1 MELANTRIVPAPPA
15 GVWRALNDPDVLRAC
30 IPGCES
36 LQRSGDNE
44 YRASLV
50 TRIGP
55 VSAKFAGRMTMT
67 DIDSPNAYTLRFE
80 GQGGAAGFAN
90 GEARVSL
97 SPADG
102 GQTSMAYAVKAQV
115 GGKIA
120 QLGSRLIDG
129 VAAKLAD
136 DFFTNFTVHFSP
148 PAATG
153 ADVAKPLA
161 TASPAGAGADEDA
174 PSIRV
179 RESGTWTRFIA
190 IAAIIVILAFL
201 YFNGARLG

>member
-15 GVWRALNDPDVLRAC
+15 EVWHALNDPDVLRAC

-36 LQRSGDNE
+36 LQRSNDNE
-44 YRASLV
+44 YLAALA

-55 VSAKFAGRMTMT
+55 VSAKFTGRMTMT
-67 DIDSPNAYTLRFE
+67 DIDPPNAYTLRFE

-129 VAAKLAD
+129 VAAKLAN
-136 DFFTNFTVHFSP
+136 DFFANFIAHFAP
-148 PAATG
+148 PAAT
-153 ADVAKPLA
+153 VAHAAEPPG
-161 TASPAGAGADEDA
+161 TASPAGPRAEADGT
-174 PSIRV
+174 SIRV
-179 RESGTWTRFIA
+179 RETGTWTRFIA
-190 IAAIIVILAFL
+190 IAAIVVILAFL